1 MRKLQL
7 SGTFSR
13 SMSDTLSPGTSAH
26 ILSDMINMQ
35 ARYPIRKLY
44 FTAGYTRFK
53 QDIGLAGATP
63 TNVTTYYFG
72 LSRWFNFF

>member
-1 MRKLQL
+1 
-7 SGTFSR
+7 
-13 SMSDTLSPGTSAH
+13 
-26 ILSDMINMQ
+26 MINMQ